1 LVVSVLQHHVEL
13 CSGGGGGPH
22 LSGEPIEP
30 TLVWLATVAVHAAG
44 CVRFVMQTRKNEY
57 IDQCDVAV
65 KSCVHYIVY
74 YTWSST
80 MILINRQLGAAG
92 SPPRPPRN

>member
-57 IDQCDVAV
+57 ALTNVMWRSNLVCTI
-65 KSCVHYIVY
+65 
-74 YTWSST
+74 
-80 MILINRQLGAAG
+80 
-92 SPPRPPRN
+92 